1 MQANKRIDA
10 GIKRGPRK
18 QINRQP
24 RAASTGQ
31 FLPKFSPDQKKII
44 LTEAYA
50 CMERGQTTDQIAV
63 RHGITGR
70 ALRWWLLDDPL
81 ADQARRILING
92 ELART
97 LDEMKEARLADSPL
111 PLACAREEFRAWS
124 WIAERRES
132 RLYGQK
138 QEVAVTHIG
147 EEWGERLR
155 RARERVIGSGSIK
168 TVESAPALP
177 VPDENDSQADV

>member
-1 MQANKRIDA
+1 MAEHVRIDE
-10 GIKRGPRK
+10 GLKRGARK
-18 QINRQP
+18 AM
-24 RAASTGQ
+24 RAAARTQPHSANGDFASRYSSELRAEILATLPERIRTG
-31 FLPKFSPDQKKII
+31 
-44 LTEAYA
+44 E
-50 CMERGQTTDQIAV
+50 TTTQIAQSY
-63 RHGITGR
+63 GIPSSTLRSWIVGDETVEAARGLMLAQELVAKIEEIEAAGDALALGR
-70 ALRWWLLDDPL
+70 A
-81 ADQARRILING
+81 
-92 ELART
+92 
-97 LDEMKEARLADSPL
+97 
-111 PLACAREEFRAWS
+111 REGWRAWS